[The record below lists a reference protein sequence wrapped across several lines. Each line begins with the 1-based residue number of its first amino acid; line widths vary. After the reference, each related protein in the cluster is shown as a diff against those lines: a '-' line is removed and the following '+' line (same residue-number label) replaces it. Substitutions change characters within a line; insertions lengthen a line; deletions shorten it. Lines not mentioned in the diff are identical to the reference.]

1 LLRLANKYVYTVSVI
16 KTMGGGA
23 QCLNFSTVDTGAGG
37 GGECSASSAP
47 ATTRAAAD
55 DTIA

>member
-1 LLRLANKYVYTVSVI
+1 MFTLWSVI
-16 KTMGGGA
+16 ETMGGGA